1 MKLPTFIMYKL
12 LTVKIAFFE
21 KSGAVCVS
29 FDTFDTSLTSFF
41 CNLISGS
48 STVTLADTC
57 SC

>member
-21 KSGAVCVS
+21 KSGAVCVY
-29 FDTFDTSLTSFF
+29 FDTSLTAFF

-48 STVTLADTC
+48 STVTLAVSHTVIA
-57 SC
+57 